1 MFRSG
6 ARVRARLLDV
16 KRLDN
21 TAGFLRVAI
30 VVPKLNFTA
39 VRRNK
44 LKRRLRELTRQH
56 LWPVERPLDVV
67 VRAKRDAY
75 DASFDGLRDDVIR
88 VGAALAGAA

>member
-1 MFRSG
+1 M
-6 ARVRARLLDV
+6 RARLLDV

-30 VVPKLNFTA
+30 VVPKLGFTA

-44 LKRRLRELTRQH
+44 LKRQLRELTRRH
-56 LWPVERPLDVV
+56 LWPLSLASDVV

-75 DASFDGLRDDVIR
+75 DASFERLRDDVI
-88 VGAALAGAA
+88 VLGTSLGGAA

>member
-1 MFRSG
+1 
-6 ARVRARLLDV
+6 VRARLFDV

-21 TAGFLRVAI
+21 TAGILRVAI
-30 VVPKLNFTA
+30 VVPKLGFSA

-56 LWPVERPLDVV
+56 LWPVELPLDVV

-75 DASFDGLRDDVIR
+75 DATFDRLRDDVIR
-88 VGAALAGAA
+88 VSTALGGVA